1 MALPNRIVKITKG
14 YALVFL
20 LGLALVTIADESNY
34 KEKLKLEKIQS
45 RMVNVNKEIEK
56 SKDKVSVLQA
66 ELMEN
71 ELMTNNISMQLE
83 NIQYKILKKKE
94 ALKKLNIKKEN
105 RQKILN
111 KEKEILI
118 SQIRSIYKIGKYNYF
133 KILLS
138 QKNPSQIN
146 RAIAYYDYDNYARSK
161 RIKKLGR
168 TLKDI
173 EEIES
178 IISGQTTKLELLKNK
193 HEFKLKKFNK
203 YRDNRLNFIKDINK
217 YIKQQGIEL
226 LLLKE
231 NEHKLEALLNNLK
244 TIQLDKFD
252 STKKEISF
260 SSKKGKLIWP
270 IDGRLLKKYGA
281 EKKITGI
288 KWKGVL
294 IEAKEDSQVSAV
306 SEGKIVFADWF
317 RNFGLLIIIEHQNN
331 FLSLYGHNKKLL
343 KTTGDFVKTGE
354 NIATVG
360 DSGGQENTALYFE
373 IREGKKTL
381 DPSKWCKK

>member
-20 LGLALVTIADESNY
+20 LGLTLVTIADESNY

-45 RMVNVNKEIEK
+45 QMVNVNKEIEK

-66 ELMEN
+66 ELKKN

-83 NIQYKILKKKE
+83 NIQYKMSKKKE
-94 ALKKLNIKKEN
+94 SLKKLNIKKEN

-111 KEKEILI
+111 KEKEILV

-138 QKNPSQIN
+138 QENPSQIT

-178 IISGQTTKLELLKNK
+178 IVSEQTTKLELLENK
-193 HEFKLKKFNK
+193 HKFKLKKFNK

-231 NEHKLEALLNNLK
+231 NEHKLEVLLNNLK

-252 STKKEISF
+252 STKKEVSF
-260 SSKKGKLIWP
+260 SSKKGNLIWP
-270 IDGRLLKKYGA
+270 INGKLLKKYGA

-294 IEAKEDSQVSAV
+294 IEAKEDSQVSAI

-343 KTTGDFVKTGE
+343 KTTGDFVMTGE

-360 DSGGQENTALYFE
+360 DSGGRESTALYFE

>member
-203 YRDNRLNFIKDINK
+203 YRNNRLNFIKDINK

-231 NEHKLEALLNNLK
+231 NEHKLEMLLNNLK

-252 STKKEISF
+252 STKKEASF
-260 SSKKGKLIWP
+260 SSKKGNLIWP
-270 IDGRLLKKYGA
+270 INGKLLKKYGA

-294 IEAKEDSQVSAV
+294 IEAKEDSQVSAI

-317 RNFGLLIIIEHQNN
+317 RNFGLLIIIEHQNS

-343 KTTGDFVKTGE
+343 KITGDFVKTGE

-360 DSGGQENTALYFE
+360 DSGGLENTALYFE
-373 IREGKKTL
+373 IRKGKKTL

>member
-1 MALPNRIVKITKG
+1 MALPNRIVKITKE
-14 YALVFL
+14 YALFFL
-20 LGLALVTIADESNY
+20 LGLTLVAIADESNY

-45 RMVNVNKEIEK
+45 RMVDVNKEIEK
-56 SKDKVSVLQA
+56 SKDKARVLQA
-66 ELMEN
+66 ELKKN
-71 ELMTNNISMQLE
+71 ELTTNNISMQLE
-83 NIQYKILKKKE
+83 NIQYKIAKKKE
-94 ALKKLNIKKEN
+94 TLKKLNTKKEN

-138 QKNPSQIN
+138 QKNPSQIA

-231 NEHKLEALLNNLK
+231 NEHKLEVLLNNLK

-252 STKKEISF
+252 STKKEASF
-260 SSKKGKLIWP
+260 SSKKGNLIWP
-270 IDGRLLKKYGA
+270 INGKLLKKYGA

-294 IEAKEDSQVSAV
+294 IEAKEDSQVSAI

-317 RNFGLLIIIEHQNN
+317 RNFGLLVIIEHQNS

-343 KTTGDFVKTGE
+343 KTTGEFVKTGE

-360 DSGGQENTALYFE
+360 DSGGLENTALYFE
-373 IREGKKTL
+373 IRKGKKTL